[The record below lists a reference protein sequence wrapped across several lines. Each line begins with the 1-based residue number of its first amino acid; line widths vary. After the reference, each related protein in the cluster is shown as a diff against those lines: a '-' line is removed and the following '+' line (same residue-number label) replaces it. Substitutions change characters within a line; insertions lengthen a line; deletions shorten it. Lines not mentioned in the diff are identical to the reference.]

1 MESDFFIDTYF
12 NGINQTLTK
21 EQQGYILNLEN
32 IFKNN
37 LRDDFGLLCNVYL
50 LYKTCKGSTFTDN
63 GAIST
68 AMITKQYRF
77 TELLGKFFGLS
88 ERYIYRL
95 KQISGKFID
104 FVAGDKKFKIPELQE
119 YSISKLQELLPVS
132 LDSIKQAFS
141 EKMLTYKSTR
151 ADIRNYVKTLK
162 GTTPNKV
169 IEENKQT
176 VEQVVDTVAN
186 DTEFYVSVAF
196 PEDVYEFIKE
206 QVLKYKKASSLAD
219 YVISLVREKMKE

>member
-21 EQQGYILNLEN
+21 EQQGYVLNLEK
-32 IFKNN
+32 IFKSN
-37 LRDDFGLLCNVYL
+37 LRDDFSLLCNVYG
-50 LYKTCKGSTFTDN
+50 LYKTCKGSRGTDKDTVN
-63 GAIST
+63 T
-68 AMITKQYRF
+68 AKITNQYRF
-77 TELLGKFFGLS
+77 TELLAKFFGLS

-95 KQISGKFID
+95 IQISGKFID
-104 FVAGDKKFKIPELQE
+104 FVAGDKKYKIPELQE

-141 EKMLTYKSTR
+141 INLLNYKSTR

>member
-21 EQQGYILNLEN
+21 EQQGYVLNLEK
-32 IFKNN
+32 IFKSN
-37 LRDDFGLLCNVYL
+37 LRDDFGLLCNVYG
-50 LYKTCKGSTFTDN
+50 LYKTCKGSRGTDKDTVN
-63 GAIST
+63 AVK
-68 AMITKQYRF
+68 ITNQYRF
-77 TELLGKFFGLS
+77 TELLAKFFGLS

-95 KQISGKFID
+95 IQISGKFID
-104 FVAGDKKFKIPELQE
+104 FVAGDKKYKIPELKE

-162 GTTPNKV
+162 GTTSNKV
-169 IEENKQT
+169 IEENN
-176 VEQVVDTVAN
+176 VEEQEEN
-186 DTEFYVSVAF
+186 DFDCEERFNVSIVF
-196 PEDVYEFIKE
+196 PIDVYEFLQKKCRKE
-206 QVLKYKKASSLAD
+206 KISFAD
-219 YVISLVREKMKE
+219 YVISLVREKM